1 MDEQNQ
7 FLNSYKK
14 KLNDQQQEPDRAESA
29 PENAP
34 SPLRYEDKSDFVPT
48 PQAERTGPPSARI
61 RPERVVAIVVVALV
75 ILGLATG
82 LILYLGRGTAAI
94 DLTGWTVSDAQL
106 WASDNNVKLQV
117 EEQYNDQFDEGKIIS
132 QNPAKGSLVKKG
144 GFIKIMV
151 SLGHDLTVTL
161 PLPDLKNMT
170 KTEIEA
176 WAEQNFMTKVR
187 ITTEYNDEVPAG
199 QVISFEVN
207 DSTVVDEVKRSS
219 PIYIIVSKGPD
230 EQTAV
235 LVTVPNFKE
244 MTVPQSYQFADE
256 NGITLKIAEDYDD
269 YAPSGSIIAQSEKAD
284 TKVNKGSEII
294 LTVSKGKKI
303 LLPDFSASSKEQASA
318 VAASL
323 GITVTISEEY
333 SSQSLGAFLSQSLAA
348 GSVYQSGT
356 VLELAYSLG
365 NKIIVPSFV
374 GQTRD
379 SIETWAKGLNDQGA
393 RIVISA
399 TSTQSNSP
407 KGQII
412 YQSPAGKSISTS
424 STIRITISLGK
435 AVFVPDFVGPSDA
448 GYDQAITRDE
458 ALAMCEALNIVPI
471 FVEASKTGRLPG
483 EIWSQSIAAGSEV
496 YENSTI
502 TLKYCPVNITI
513 TVPDFSGMTQAEII
527 AAGYLKKLDMTFA
540 IASYPV
546 EGFSGQVF
554 EQSLPAG
561 SVAAAGSKINLT
573 ISPAP

>member
-14 KLNDQQQEPDRAESA
+14 KLNDPQQEPGRAESA

-48 PQAERTGPPSARI
+48 PQADRTGPPSARI

-75 ILGLATG
+75 ILGLAIG

-94 DLTGWTVSDAQL
+94 DLTDWTVSDAQL

-144 GFIKIMV
+144 GFIKIIV
-151 SLGHDLTVTL
+151 SLGHDLSVTL

-176 WAEQNFMTKVR
+176 WAEQNFMSKVR

-199 QVISFEVN
+199 EVISFEVN

-256 NGITLKIAEDYDD
+256 NGITLKIAENYDD

-284 TKVNKGSEII
+284 TKVKKGTEII

-318 VAASL
+318 IAASL

-393 RIVISA
+393 RIVISV

-412 YQSPAGKSISTS
+412 YQSPAGKTISTS
-424 STIRITISLGK
+424 STIRITVSLGK
-435 AVFVPDFVGPSDA
+435 AVFVPDFVGPADA

-471 FVEASKTGRLPG
+471 FVEASKSGRLPG

-502 TLKYCPVNITI
+502 TLKYCPVNVTI
-513 TVPDFSGMTQAEII
+513 TVPDFRGMTQAEII

-540 IASYPV
+540 FASYPV
-546 EGFSGQVF
+546 EGFPGQVF

-561 SVAAAGSKINLT
+561 SVAAVGSKITLT

>member
-14 KLNDQQQEPDRAESA
+14 KLNDPQQEPAGPESA
-29 PENAP
+29 PDNP
-34 SPLRYEDKSDFVPT
+34 SSPLRYEDKSGFVPT
-48 PQAERTGPPSARI
+48 PQADRTGPPSTRI
-61 RPERVVAIVVVALV
+61 KPEKVVAIVVVALV
-75 ILGLATG
+75 ILGLAIG
-82 LILYLGRGTAAI
+82 LILYLDRGTAAI
-94 DLTGWTVSDAQL
+94 DLTDWTVSDAQL

-117 EEQYNDQFDEGKIIS
+117 EELYNDQFDEGKIIS
-132 QNPAKGSLVKKG
+132 QNPAEGSLVKKG

-161 PLPDLKNMT
+161 PLPDLKDMT

-219 PIYIIVSKGPD
+219 PIYIVVSKGPD
-230 EQTAV
+230 EQTAA

-244 MTVPQSYQFADE
+244 MTVPQCFQFADE
-256 NGITLKIAEDYDD
+256 NGISIKIIDEFDD
-269 YAPSGSIIAQSEKAD
+269 YAPSGSIIAQSEKVED
-284 TKVNKGSEII
+284 KVKQGTEII

-303 LLPDFSASSKEQASA
+303 LLPDFSAYTKEQASA
-318 VAASL
+318 AATNL
-323 GITVTISEEY
+323 GITVTVSERY
-333 SSQSLGAFLSQSLAA
+333 SSQSTGAFLSQSLVS
-348 GSVYQSGT
+348 GSVYQSGAI
-356 VLELAYSLG
+356 LELEYSLG
-365 NKIIVPSFV
+365 NKTILPSYV

-393 RIVISA
+393 KIVISV
-399 TSTQSNSP
+399 TSTQSNMP

-412 YQSPAGKSISTS
+412 YQSPAGKTISTN
-424 STIRITISLGK
+424 STVRITVSLGK
-435 AVFVPDFVGPSDA
+435 AVFVPDFTGPADA

-458 ALAMCEALNIVPI
+458 ALAMCEALNIIPI
-471 FVEASKTGRLPG
+471 FVEAGQTGRLPG
-483 EIWSQSIAAGSEV
+483 EIWFQSIAAGSEV

-502 TLKYCPVNITI
+502 TLKYCPVNVTITI
-513 TVPDFSGMTQAEII
+513 PDFSGMTQAEIV
-527 AAGYLKKLDMTFA
+527 AAGYLKKLDMTFSY
-540 IASYPV
+540 ASYPV
-546 EGFSGQVF
+546 DGFPGQVF
-554 EQSLPAG
+554 EQTLTAG
-561 SVAAAGSKINLT
+561 SVAAAGSKITLT